1 MFQFTGF
8 PSVYYLFHI
17 QIHDSSPCGFPH
29 SDIRGSLD
37 ICSSP
42 RLFAAYHV
50 FLRLLVPR
58 HPPCA
63 LLCLTFLFFHDCIAL
78 QPCSL
83 FSFFASASF
92 SLLSQLSASASHCL
106 SLLSFD
112 VSFSSLNIRFSRY
125 RRDSLSVPMGL
136 SEPFLSCSRF
146 WEVSFYPMGLSGLEP
161 PTSRLSGVRS
171 NRLSYKPFFFLPF
184 SSWHS
189 PVLFL
194 PSLALCLMET
204 KRFELSTPCL
214 QGRCSP
220 S

>member
-1 MFQFTGF
+1 MLSFFFLRFGF
-8 PSVYYLFHI
+8 LLPA
-17 QIHDSSPCGFPH
+17 
-29 SDIRGSLD
+29 
-37 ICSSP
+37 
-42 RLFAAYHV
+42 FAA
-50 FLRLLVPR
+50 LRLR
-58 HPPCA
+58 
-63 LLCLTFLFFHDCIAL
+63 F
-78 QPCSL
+78 SL
-83 FSFFASASF
+83 SF
-92 SLLSQLSASASHCL
+92 S
-106 SLLSFD
+106 SFLD

-171 NRLSYKPFFFLPF
+171 NRLSYKPFSACFFSPHLFPVDSF
-184 SSWHS
+184 SFYFRPLLSFG
-189 PVLFL
+189 P
-194 PSLALCLMET
+194 MET

>member
-1 MFQFTGF
+1 MLSFFFLRFGF
-8 PSVYYLFHI
+8 LLPA
-17 QIHDSSPCGFPH
+17 
-29 SDIRGSLD
+29 
-37 ICSSP
+37 
-42 RLFAAYHV
+42 FAA
-50 FLRLLVPR
+50 LRLR
-58 HPPCA
+58 
-63 LLCLTFLFFHDCIAL
+63 F
-78 QPCSL
+78 SL
-83 FSFFASASF
+83 SF
-92 SLLSQLSASASHCL
+92 S
-106 SLLSFD
+106 SFLD